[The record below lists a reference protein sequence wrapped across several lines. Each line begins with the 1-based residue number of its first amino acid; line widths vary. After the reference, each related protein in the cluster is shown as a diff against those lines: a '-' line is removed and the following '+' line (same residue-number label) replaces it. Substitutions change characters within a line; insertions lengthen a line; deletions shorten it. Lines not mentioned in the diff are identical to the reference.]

1 MKKFLA
7 LTAVA
12 TMMMP
17 MSATAQ
23 QRIEVG
29 KTYICSIEAIR
40 GNVRICA
47 NVTLQ
52 SPASDLCVRVEAVDR
67 YVTSPVVLN
76 DRNEAACVVP
86 ASFATGGAATTTGG
100 AATTTAA
107 GLGGLA
113 GAAPVF
119 IAVAVAGVIAAASGG
134 GGTNGTN

>member
-17 MSATAQ
+17 MIATAQ

-29 KTYICSIEAIR
+29 KTYICSVEAIR
-40 GNVRICA
+40 GNVSICA
-47 NVTLQ
+47 DVTLQ
-52 SPASDLCVRVEAVDR
+52 SPASDLYVRVEAVDR

-86 ASFATGGAATTTGG
+86 ASFGTGCAATTTGG
-100 AATTTAA
+100 AATAA